1 MIVKLQVDHI
11 SPYVAADLANNILTQ
26 LNETLR
32 LKELEIAERSNEF
45 LIVEITK
52 TELSEVK
59 VALSQLIQQNTQNN
73 DS

>member
-1 MIVKLQVDHI
+1 MLLRIF
-11 SPYVAADLANNILTQ
+11 NNILTQ

-59 VALSQLIQQNTQNN
+59 VAFTAYPNTQKTMIAN
-73 DS
+73 STPEFL